1 MQGTNEKLKSDF
13 DIEVESEFVQSYQD
27 DPVFFVE
34 HALGHLT
41 WGKQRDILTSVRDHE
56 WTAVRACHGASKT
69 FTAAEITVWFLE
81 SFPDSKV
88 ITSAPTFSQVKNLLW
103 AEINSIYKN
112 SRIELDGPCMVT
124 QIKTD
129 EPDHYALGF
138 STDKPARAEGWHAPQ
153 ILFIFDEAK
162 GINPWLWDSV
172 EGLMTGG
179 FIRWL
184 IISTTDGVQVGEPF
198 YRAFMEK
205 GTEWNRIH
213 IQAEDTPYFTGEK
226 FQYVEVDEKDFS
238 KFEVKYK
245 DPEDVVIQIA
255 SPRFMERALKRW
267 GKDSVLFL
275 TKIKGEIC
283 DQASDTIIKLSQ
295 VIRMFE
301 NALDKDF
308 DDAGQIEAGVD
319 VARGGADD
327 TVFWKRK
334 GLKITGVQVLQ
345 SAELSEKK
353 SLVDQADKLCEFVDF
368 KKFVPIKIDDTGVG
382 GGLTDIM
389 EARGYNVVPIN
400 FQMKAND
407 EDSYPNAIS
416 EMWFNISSMIQ
427 DISCPENEVT
437 ERLQVE
443 LVNRK
448 HDGLDNRGRRVVEA
462 KKKYRERTGF
472 QSPDM
477 ADAFLLAFYE
487 RTADDVGMI
496 QSEKDFY

>member
-1 MQGTNEKLKSDF
+1 MIGSPEKIKSD
-13 DIEVESEFVQSYQD
+13 IETEAESYLYQLYQD

-34 HALGHLT
+34 HALGHVT
-41 WGKQRDILTSVRDHE
+41 WSKQRDILESVRDHE

-69 FTAAEITVWFLE
+69 FTAAEVTVWFLNC
-81 SFPDSKV
+81 FPNSKV

-112 SRIELDGPCMVT
+112 SRIELDGTCMVT
-124 QIKTD
+124 QVKTED
-129 EPDHYALGF
+129 PDRFALGF
-138 STDKPARAEGWHAPQ
+138 STDKPARAEGWHAPE

-179 FIRWL
+179 FVRWL

-198 YRAFMEK
+198 YKAFMEK
-205 GTEWNRIH
+205 ESEWNRIH
-213 IQAEDTPYFTGEK
+213 IQACDTPYFTDEK
-226 FQYVEVDEKDFS
+226 FQYIDVDEKDIS
-238 KFEVKYK
+238 KFTRRYR
-245 DPEDVVIQIA
+245 DPDDITIQIA
-255 SPRFMERALKRW
+255 SPRFVERALKRW

-283 DQASDTIIKLSQ
+283 DKASDTIIKLSQ

-301 NALDKDF
+301 NSLNPQF
-308 DDAGQIEAGVD
+308 DDAGQEEVGVD

-327 TVFWKRK
+327 TVFIKRK
-334 GLKITGVQVLQ
+334 GLKITGILVLQ
-345 SAELSEKK
+345 SAELTKKK
-353 SLVDQADKLCEFVDF
+353 SLVDQADRLCEFVGF
-368 KKFVPIKIDDTGVG
+368 KKHVRIKIDDAGVG

-389 EARGYNVVPIN
+389 EGREYNVVPIN
-400 FQMKAND
+400 FQNKAND
-407 EDSYPNAIS
+407 EDSYPNVIS
-416 EMWFNISSMIQ
+416 EMWFTVAAIIQ
-427 DISCPENEVT
+427 DISCPETEET
-437 ERLQVE
+437 ERLQIE

-448 HDGLDNRGRRVVEA
+448 SDELDIRGRRVVES
-462 KKKYRERTGF
+462 KKKYRERTRQ

-487 RTADDVGMI
+487 RTADDVFIG
-496 QSEKDFY
+496 QSEHDFY